1 MKVLAKLRTKL
12 SDDHPT
18 TLSTMSGLARSY
30 QLAGKIDP
38 AVMIFESTLAGR
50 RAKLGRDHPDTL
62 LTTVDLA
69 RAYAAA
75 GRNDKAIPLAREF
88 VQTIARLEDSLPDSV
103 LAAIPH
109 ATRLLEIASEH
120 GARP

>member
-1 MKVLAKLRTKL
+1 ML
-12 SDDHPT
+12 
-18 TLSTMSGLARSY
+18 
-30 QLAGKIDP
+30 
-38 AVMIFESTLAGR
+38 FESTLAGR

-103 LAAIPH
+103 LAAIPPGQQ
-109 ATRLLEIASEH
+109 AAGNCVGTWCSTVTSTNIVSEVA
-120 GARP
+120 GAKFKAGVAENRAPTKLWT